1 MLFEGAGRNDAS
13 GTSGRAAMRR
23 REFLGLLTGGVV
35 ALPRTARAQAP
46 ALPVIGFLN
55 SASEAAFTRFVES
68 FRQGL
73 NDERYVEGRNV
84 AIEYRWA
91 EGRYDRLEEHAAD
104 LVRRRVALIAATGGI
119 QSARAAKAAT
129 STIPLLFIS
138 GADPVR
144 AGLVASINRPG
155 GNATGVNVATS
166 EMVAKRL
173 QLLRELVPTATTIVM
188 LQNIK
193 FYPTASDQNFVTE
206 VELREAT
213 AAALAAG
220 LQPLVVD
227 AAADRDLE
235 VAVDEAV
242 KKGADTL
249 FVSADPVFTS
259 RRDQIVALAARHGL
273 PAVYPWPVYAEAG
286 GLMSYGPSIGE
297 AYRQIGRYA
306 GRILKGAKPSDLPV
320 LMPSAFELVINSR
333 TAKALGLSIPPLL
346 MLRASK
352 VID

>member
-1 MLFEGAGRNDAS
+1 MLFEGAGRSDAS

-35 ALPRTARAQAP
+35 AWPRTARAQAP

-55 SASEAAFTRFVES
+55 SASEAAFTRFVEA
-68 FRQGL
+68 FRLGL

-91 EGRYDRLEEHAAD
+91 EGRYDRLEEYAAD

-173 QLLRELVPTATTIVM
+173 QLLRELAPTVSTVAMLVNSISYTTEFE
-188 LQNIK
+188 QK
-193 FYPTASDQNFVTE
+193 FTRE
-206 VELREAT
+206 MELKET
-213 AAALAAG
+213 AAAARAVG
-220 LQPLVVD
+220 LKPLVLD
-227 AAADRDLE
+227 AANKSDLE
-235 VAVDEAV
+235 AALDPAL
-242 KKGADTL
+242 KNGAQAL
-249 FVSADPVFTS
+249 FVSADPFFTNL
-259 RRDQIVALAARHGL
+259 REQIVALAARHGL
-273 PAVYPWPVYAEAG
+273 PAVYPWRQYAVAG
-286 GLMSYGPSIGE
+286 GLMSYGPSITE
-297 AYRQIGRYA
+297 VYRQIGRYA
-306 GRILKGAKPSDLPV
+306 GRILKGSKPSDLPV
-320 LMPSAFELVINSR
+320 QIPTAFDLVINLK
-333 TAKALGLSIPPLL
+333 TAKALGLKVPPPLSA
-346 MLRASK
+346 RATE